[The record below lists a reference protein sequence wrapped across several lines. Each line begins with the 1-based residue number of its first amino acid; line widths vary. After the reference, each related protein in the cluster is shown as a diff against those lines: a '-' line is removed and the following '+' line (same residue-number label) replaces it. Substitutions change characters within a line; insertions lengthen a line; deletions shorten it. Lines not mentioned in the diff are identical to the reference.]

1 METKTNTTLQG
12 TAAEAADR
20 ATLCAQTGIM
30 KLRRLCGLPA
40 QISDAMQADI
50 YDRLHDI
57 CSPLRLS
64 YEDLRQL
71 RYGLDDWLPAD
82 EDEFEPV
89 FSDGSE
95 PDKDADFSTRRQVF
109 DGPTDFSINRLLLD
123 YSQLHNLHY
132 IGFSA
137 PQSVEEAQRQLRA
150 GKVEAVDNGQDIT
163 FPLNSAALYSYCL
176 RVSAPAEVTDF
187 LRDCAAAGMHGA
199 TTNILRGSGAKNEDL
214 LPLVP
219 EGCGE
224 SVRELMAEVNQRG
237 LQIIEENRRGKRG
250 QSAGDGERQTQNSTR
265 TFVYQQA
272 VAELLSKEI
281 AAAPIAASGNALA
294 TRPIAQAI
302 DALELNVTAGSVE
315 RLLDIIGPLSQSLKP
330 TGDGSE
336 YKEYQCRLL
345 DIAKW
350 HADTDNP
357 TKKQIQSTFEALA
370 GCSRLQLEFVEYVDI
385 TGKRS
390 GRGRKPAALKNA
402 QKTCITDEDG
412 RKLMP
417 YKVLANPLVA
427 TLRDAGA
434 GGEYSGS
441 TEVTLQIHHFV
452 TDGRLKGTR
461 NIDGKE
467 YIVAAPARYI
477 VSQQQLFE
485 FHSSAEEIR
494 FRNILL
500 RASHKAQDDFIDTIN
515 SYTEKEQQ
523 AATEEERKKLRRSRQ
538 IHYTRDE
545 GRLRDY
551 FDRAKTAGLI
561 QSYSRRKARQ
571 QGGSKRTKYVWQWAR
586 GEKKPGRGA

>member
-12 TAAEAADR
+12 TAAEAAER
-20 ATLCAQTGIM
+20 ATLCAQAGIM
-30 KLRRLCGLPA
+30 KLSRLCGLHT
-40 QISDAMQADI
+40 QISDAIQADI

-64 YEDLRQL
+64 YEDLGQL
-71 RYGLDDWLPAD
+71 QHGLDDWLPAD
-82 EDEFEPV
+82 AFEPV

-95 PDKDADFSTRRQVF
+95 PDEDADFSTRLQQVL
-109 DGPTDFSINRLLLD
+109 DGIAGFSINRLLLD
-123 YSQLHNLHY
+123 YAQLHNLHY

-137 PQSVEEAQRQLRA
+137 PQSVGEAQRQLCA

-199 TTNILRGSGAKNEDL
+199 TTHTLSASGAKDEDL

-224 SVRELMAEVNQRG
+224 STRELMAELNQRG

-250 QSAGDGERQTQNSTR
+250 QCAGNGEQQTQDSAR

-281 AAAPIAASGNALA
+281 TAAPIAASGSALA

-315 RLLDIIGPLSQSLKP
+315 RLLDILGPLSQSLKP
-330 TGDGSE
+330 TGDGKE

-357 TKKQIQSTFEALA
+357 TKQQIQRTFEALT

-385 TGKRS
+385 AGKRS

-402 QKTCITDEDG
+402 QKNCITDEDG

-452 TDGRLKGTR
+452 TDGRLNGTR

-467 YIVAAPARYI
+467 YIVANPARYI
-477 VSQQQLFE
+477 VSQQQLFG
-485 FHSSAEEIR
+485 FHSNTEEIR

-515 SYTEKEQQ
+515 GYTEKERQ
-523 AATEEERKKLRRSRQ
+523 AATEEERKKLRHNRRA
-538 IHYTRDE
+538 HYTRDE
-545 GRLRDY
+545 DRLRNF

-561 QSYSRRKARQ
+561 LSYSRREAKQ
-571 QGGSKRTKYVWQWAR
+571 QDSSRRTKYVWQWVR
-586 GEKKPGRGA
+586 GEKKPEPGA